1 MAGLNPVEAL
11 TRPHNVDL
19 ILSLAPITPV
29 SVMSRESVPKAW
41 LERFTVEDEELERGQ
56 SAPSSAATSESWDLN
71 TVGSHSSHNRITGTG
86 TGTGTGTTSATNR
99 TLTSAYQGDRLHAC
113 AGDNVGACGPRSLWR
128 GGGEGASRRNRDA
141 GAVAPPDRGQGSMA
155 WRIPG
160 CPRGTSKVLYE
171 EQSVD
176 EWSIDSGC
184 SGNKRNGGLIRGIDR
199 RWGLRGDG
207 LGHGGGWGDEQA
219 WDETE
224 YSRENDDVEESEADD
239 DDDEANLPGFVFDRA
254 GVDDD
259 SAKEEGDAGVELD
272 GRRANADGVS
282 RCGPGRGK
290 LESGKRPSGSVSA
303 AATAPASSDAADD
316 RSESGEDADAACA
329 PSSGRVK
336 AEKTARDSGVG
347 DDVDKGGRVGRAG
360 CDLHPPGRKSREEES
375 GSKSE
380 DDLGDLRTDVVD
392 GAIRRDKA
400 MNPSLP
406 TLPVCNGHCPAG
418 RRGVEPD
425 DAAASPGASK
435 RLLPD
440 HQRKGP
446 GHHASDGEGTTAAVG
461 VENLREAQLKRRPR
475 GESWPQNSDLAA
487 AAAAVASAAAT
498 DNDND
503 DRRDLRSQNC
513 SPAGRPRG
521 RPGRALVAA
530 ANPPPAAWR
539 SRGEFR
545 KRAAWQ
551 RGWGRGHGRPRRGR
565 SREVY
570 DLWLYIQM
578 QYCSHKNLQYFL
590 EENPDRRS
598 QARVDMP
605 QVGYVLA
612 AFCREASQSYCVV
625 CISWRVVRH
634 AREPGPFS

>member
-1 MAGLNPVEAL
+1 
-11 TRPHNVDL
+11 
-19 ILSLAPITPV
+19 
-29 SVMSRESVPKAW
+29 
-41 LERFTVEDEELERGQ
+41 
-56 SAPSSAATSESWDLN
+56 
-71 TVGSHSSHNRITGTG
+71 
-86 TGTGTGTTSATNR
+86 
-99 TLTSAYQGDRLHAC
+99 
-113 AGDNVGACGPRSLWR
+113 
-128 GGGEGASRRNRDA
+128 
-141 GAVAPPDRGQGSMA
+141 
-155 WRIPG
+155 
-160 CPRGTSKVLYE
+160 
-171 EQSVD
+171 
-176 EWSIDSGC
+176 
-184 SGNKRNGGLIRGIDR
+184 
-199 RWGLRGDG
+199 
-207 LGHGGGWGDEQA
+207 
-219 WDETE
+219 
-224 YSRENDDVEESEADD
+224 
-239 DDDEANLPGFVFDRA
+239 
-254 GVDDD
+254 
-259 SAKEEGDAGVELD
+259 
-272 GRRANADGVS
+272 
-282 RCGPGRGK
+282 
-290 LESGKRPSGSVSA
+290 
-303 AATAPASSDAADD
+303 
-316 RSESGEDADAACA
+316 
-329 PSSGRVK
+329 
-336 AEKTARDSGVG
+336 
-347 DDVDKGGRVGRAG
+347 
-360 CDLHPPGRKSREEES
+360 
-375 GSKSE
+375 
-380 DDLGDLRTDVVD
+380 
-392 GAIRRDKA
+392 

-461 VENLREAQLKRRPR
+461 AENLREAQLKRRPR

-487 AAAAVASAAAT
+487 AAVAVASAAAT

-521 RPGRALVAA
+521 RPGRALVAT

-578 QYCSHKNLQYFL
+578 QYCSHNNLQYFL

-605 QVGYVLA
+605 QVMHIFLQIAKGLQYVHACGLIHRDLKPANCFLMGEGTVKIGDFGLSRHILPADVINGIVTAATSDAPVKSRKQGSFAWKSDRLVGDGGSLGGGGGGDDDTSITGGVGTYLYASPEQMSGKGYDEKTDVYSLGMILFEMCHPPFGTKMERTVVLTNAHRLVFPEGGVWGPLKGQDAMKALCGSMLQEDA
-612 AFCREASQSYCVV
+612 ATRPSASDIVRQVEMMQGKHMLLQLEKKPPGSYGAGGGGGPDVAVVLRVETVEQDGLLQCLVDRIRALCKKGHTGHDATAAGKNGGARLEQYGLRGHTGSAVMEFLVAGAGLEEREAIVEALESLPEVKT
-625 CISWRVVRH
+625 VREFP
-634 AREPGPFS
+634 ANG